1 MNFVWDFIQAYTPV
15 AQLALTVVIAVSL
28 YYSVRT
34 FRFVVGLPSK
44 QYQIMPSVED
54 VRFDSN
60 LGYVYAIWLLKNDSK
75 IPFDM
80 ENLEISED
88 TISSTLT
95 IFENIAANQEAPVQ
109 GKLIISPEDVTIMP
123 GETQRL
129 YFSYAIYHLGDIW
142 EDVPYVLSLQLIS
155 GKLRRRPSSGWR
167 KISPLK
173 NNSAVA
179 WECISFLPHH
189 IVLAVQEYMATLP
202 PQARP

>member
-1 MNFVWDFIQAYTPV
+1 MNLIWDFIQAYTPI
-15 AQLALTVVIAVSL
+15 APLALTFAVAVSL

-44 QYQIMPSVED
+44 RYQITPSVED
-54 VRFDSN
+54 VRFDN
-60 LGYVYAIWLLKNDSK
+60 KLGYIYAIWLLKNDSK

-80 ENLEISED
+80 QILEISDD

-95 IFENIAANQEAPVQ
+95 TFENIASFQESPVE
-109 GKLIISPEDVTIMP
+109 GKLIIPSDDMIIMP

-129 YFSYAIYHLGDIW
+129 YFSYAVYHLGDIW

-155 GKLRRRPSSGWR
+155 GKLNRSSVSTWR

-173 NNSAVA
+173 NDNAVA
-179 WECISFLPHH
+179 WECISFLPRD
-189 IVLAVQEYMATLP
+189 IVLEIQDYLAAP
-202 PQARP
+202 PGQDGK

>member
-1 MNFVWDFIQAYTPV
+1 MNFIWDFIQAYTPV

-95 IFENIAANQEAPVQ
+95 IFENIAANQEAHVQ
-109 GKLIISPEDVTIMP
+109 GKLIISPEDMTIMP

-129 YFSYAIYHLGDIW
+129 YFSYAVYHLGDIW
-142 EDVPYVLSLQLIS
+142 DDVPYVLSLQLIS
-155 GKLRRRPSSGWR
+155 GKLNRSSASTWR
-167 KISPLK
+167 KIVPLK
-173 NNSAVA
+173 NDNAVA
-179 WECISFLPHH
+179 WECISFLPRD
-189 IVLAVQEYMATLP
+189 IVLEVQDYLANLP
-202 PQARP
+202 PPTRP

>member
-1 MNFVWDFIQAYTPV
+1 MNSIWDFIQAYTPV
-15 AQLALTVVIAVSL
+15 APLVLTLAVAVSL

-60 LGYVYAIWLLKNDSK
+60 LGYIYAIWLLKNDSK
-75 IPFDM
+75 ILFDM

-95 IFENIAANQEAPVQ
+95 IFENIAANQEALVQ
-109 GKLIISPEDVTIMP
+109 GRLIISPEDMTIMP

-155 GKLRRRPSSGWR
+155 GKLNRSSASTWR
-167 KISPLK
+167 KISPFK
-173 NNSAVA
+173 NDNAVA
-179 WECISFLPHH
+179 WECISFLPHD
-189 IVLAVQEYMATLP
+189 IVIEVQDYLATQP
-202 PQARP
+202 PQHRP

>member
-1 MNFVWDFIQAYTPV
+1 MNLIWDFIQAYTPV
-15 AQLALTVVIAVSL
+15 APLVLTLAVAVSL

-54 VRFDSN
+54 VQFDSKS
-60 LGYVYAIWLLKNDSK
+60 GYIYAIWLLKNDSK

-80 ENLEISED
+80 EILEIND
-88 TISSTLT
+88 ANIWSTLT
-95 IFENIAANQEAPVQ
+95 TFENIASFQESPVE
-109 GKLIISPEDVTIMP
+109 GKPIVSADDIIIMP

-129 YFSYAIYHLGDIW
+129 YFSYAVYHLGDIW

-155 GKLRRRPSSGWR
+155 EKHRRNSVSAWR

-173 NNSAVA
+173 NESAAA
-179 WECISFLPHH
+179 WECISFLPHD
-189 IVLAVQEYMATLP
+189 IVLAVQAYLADP
-202 PQARP
+202 PTPNRP

>member
-1 MNFVWDFIQAYTPV
+1 MNLIWDFIQAYTPV
-15 AQLALTVVIAVSL
+15 APLVLTLAVAVSL

-54 VRFDSN
+54 VRFDGK
-60 LGYVYAIWLLKNDSK
+60 LGYVYAVWLLKNDSK

-80 ENLEISED
+80 EILVIND
-88 TISSTLT
+88 ATIWSTLT
-95 IFENIAANQEAPVQ
+95 TFENIAADQEAPVE
-109 GKLIISPEDVTIMP
+109 GELIINPEDMIIMP

-129 YFSYAIYHLGDIW
+129 YFSYAVYHLGDIW

-155 GKLRRRPSSGWR
+155 RKLGQSSSVWR
-167 KISPLK
+167 KIALLK

-179 WECISFLPHH
+179 WECISFLPRD
-189 IVLAVQEYMATLP
+189 IVLEVQDYLESP
-202 PQARP
+202 PVQDRP

>member
-1 MNFVWDFIQAYTPV
+1 MNLVWDFIQAYTPV
-15 AQLALTVVIAVSL
+15 APLVLTLAVAVSL

-44 QYQIMPSVED
+44 RYQITSSVED
-54 VRFDSN
+54 VRFDSK
-60 LGYVYAIWLLKNDSK
+60 LGYIYTIWLLKNDSK

-80 ENLEISED
+80 KILEISDD
-88 TISSTLT
+88 TIWSTLT
-95 IFENIAANQEAPVQ
+95 TFENIALFQEAPVE
-109 GKLIISPEDVTIMP
+109 GKLIIPSDDMIIMP

-155 GKLRRRPSSGWR
+155 GKLRRRPASGWR
-167 KISPLK
+167 KIVPLK
-173 NNSAVA
+173 NDNAVA
-179 WECISFLPHH
+179 WECISFLPRD
-189 IVLAVQEYMATLP
+189 IILEVQAYLESLP